1 MQIGKYKVL
10 RQLGAGG
17 MGVVYVGEHERLGKS
32 VAIKVITPQL
42 SLDRQIIQRFFNEA
56 TAATRIHHP
65 GIIEIFDYGED
76 EQTGSAYFVMELL
89 AGEPLSAR
97 IAREG
102 QMQPESIAQL
112 GAQMADTLAAA
123 HQAGIVHRDLKPDN
137 IFLVPD
143 RAVAGGVRV
152 KILDFGIAKLI
163 SNQLEASSMTGT
175 GAVMGTPSYM
185 SPEQARGS
193 SDSVDHRSDIYS
205 LGCVLY
211 HMASGRVP
219 FSGQGLGEVL
229 GAHLHVAPEP
239 PRALAPQ
246 LPPQLD
252 ALILACLSKAPEERP
267 ESMHALCGVLE
278 AMAPTINTT
287 MGRGQAR
294 GAIPPGPAR
303 RSRWAVPAGI
313 AAVVVAGAAIAV
325 LAMSGD
331 GKTAQPDSDAGPGAV
346 ADVAHQQDA
355 SSDETAVVSARDTE
369 LEDGKAGEQGKADEQ
384 DHTKPEVD
392 LESTGQGSAKPSGKP
407 SGKTS
412 KMTRRER
419 KARAAELNAE
429 GKEVWLKEKDI
440 PAAVKKFRE
449 ATRLDPDATYYFNLC
464 YALHQQGRF
473 RQALRPCEQVIKR
486 AKEKRLEDKARAVI
500 NDIRSRTNE

>member
-17 MGVVYVGEHERLGKS
+17 MGVVYVGEHERLGKP
-32 VAIKVITPQL
+32 VAIKVISPQL

-89 AGEPLSAR
+89 AGEPLAAR
-97 IAREG
+97 INREG
-102 QMQPESIAQL
+102 QMQPEAIAQL

-211 HMASGRVP
+211 HMACGQVP
-219 FSGQGLGEVL
+219 FAGTGLGEVL
-229 GAHLHVAPEP
+229 GAHLHVAPQP
-239 PRALAPQ
+239 PRAHAPH

-252 ALILACLSKAPEERP
+252 ALILSCLSKAPEARP
-267 ESMHALCGVLE
+267 ESMRDLCGAFEL
-278 AMAPTINTT
+278 MAPTINTT
-287 MGRGQAR
+287 MGRGSFH
-294 GAIPPGPAR
+294 GAVPPEPAKR
-303 RSRWAVPAGI
+303 PRWAVPAAI
-313 AAVVVAGAAIAV
+313 ATVVIAGAAIAV
-325 LAMSGD
+325 LALPGD
-331 GKTAQPDSDAGPGAV
+331 SETAQSASDAGLRVAADVVNEQDARGKEIAMAKSPDAQVPEAV
-346 ADVAHQQDA
+346 ADEKDPNEPEAQL
-355 SSDETAVVSARDTE
+355 ESAE
-369 LEDGKAGEQGKADEQ
+369 KIS
-384 DHTKPEVD
+384 TKP
-392 LESTGQGSAKPSGKP
+392 SKKPSDKP
-407 SGKTS
+407 K

-419 KARAAELNAE
+419 EARAAKLNDE
-429 GKEVWLKEKDI
+429 GKELWVKAGRI
-440 PAAVKKFRE
+440 SAAVKKFRE
-449 ATRLDPDATYYFNLC
+449 ATRLDPEPTYYFNLC
-464 YALHQQGRF
+464 YALHQQGKL
-473 RQALRPCEQVIKR
+473 RQALRACETVTKK
-486 AKEKRLEDKARAVI
+486 AKQKRL
-500 NDIRSRTNE
+500 